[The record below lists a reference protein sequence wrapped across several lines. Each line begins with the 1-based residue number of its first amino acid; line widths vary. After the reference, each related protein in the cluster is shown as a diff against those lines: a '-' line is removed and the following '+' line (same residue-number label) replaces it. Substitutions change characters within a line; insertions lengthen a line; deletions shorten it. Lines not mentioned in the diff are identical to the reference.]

1 MKAGTLVTL
10 RHGGIVTSM
19 VSQSIAA
26 VALGLIAASGI
37 AKLVDP
43 QPTTVA
49 MRSAGLPASALLT
62 TLLAGGEVVSGS
74 LGLAGSAIAAWIAA
88 FLYLSFAVF
97 TFAAVR
103 NRIPVQSCGCFGRDD
118 TPPTWIHVGFNAV
131 AAAAL
136 VYTAA
141 EGRNVVDW
149 TLPVGELVLYA
160 AFVGAGS
167 YAAYLLLFEMPKV
180 THRQVAG

>member
-1 MKAGTLVTL
+1 
-10 RHGGIVTSM
+10 M

-74 LGLAGSAIAAWIAA
+74 LGLAGSAIAVWVAA

-118 TPPTWIHVGFNAV
+118 TPPSWLHVGFNV
-131 AAAAL
+131 SAAAAL
-136 VYTAA
+136 IYIGATGLNA
-141 EGRNVVDW
+141 VDW
-149 TLPVGELVLYA
+149 TLAFGELLLYA
-160 AFVGAGS
+160 TFVGAGS
-167 YAAYLLLFEMPKV
+167 YAAYLLLFEVPKV
-180 THRQVAG
+180 THRQVVG